1 MCSSRHSFLGKTY
14 LLQELRVRIKRIRAP
29 IIAGLLLLVLILP
42 QSALA
47 AGPVISNVQ
56 VPNITFTTAT
66 ITWTTDTTSDSQVNY
81 GTDRPKDVTWKS
93 VHDPAGVTHH
103 SIHLEGLTTDETYYF
118 EVVSIDG
125 SGTATDNNGGEYYSF
140 KTLAWYSISLNP
152 IVGSCGEEITVT
164 ATVATPGTYHICW
177 DSLTNAKATFTT
189 STAGAHYPKFYMPEA
204 TKGDYKVYLTDNS
217 YTQKGDY
224 AIFTVNP
231 SVQIDPDEGP
241 VGTVVTLS
249 GCGFTAS
256 QDIKVT
262 LFQDEVQKG
271 EEKADTTDAEGTWGP
286 ISYTIPDMP
295 AGDYAFV
302 VEVDE
307 AAWVSSDFEVT
318 PEITAPSSGTV
329 GHTIEVKGTGFQS
342 KEKDIEVTFDG
353 KVGKTNTPIVAD
365 EKGSWTA
372 TTVVPP
378 LQRGSCT
385 IDASGESTMARD
397 VPDVEFIVGA
407 GILVEPSSAYVG
419 DTITVAGG
427 GFATGE
433 TGIRVTF
440 DGTVVAS
447 GITAKV
453 DGTWEYSFD
462 LPPSAYGPHD
472 VEASGDI
479 TKPAVEATL
488 NTKARIVEL
497 SPVEGAPGDSVSLT
511 GNGFHGSQRLTVTIG
526 GTAVS
531 GNMPTQPNGNVVI
544 SFQVPKGSIE
554 GTRTLVVTGEG
565 GATASVD
572 FTVAKKTLST
582 TPLPISP
589 KGSTLRSGMV
599 TFRWQGI
606 PSGGGFNYTYTLE
619 ISQSPDSAGIWSK
632 SGITESSYQLKEDEA
647 LPKGTYYWRVKIVD
661 DYGNESAWSDSTEF
675 RVSPIPTW
683 VWVVVGLVV
692 LVGLMVVAYRETKF
706 KVTE

>member
-1 MCSSRHSFLGKTY
+1 
-14 LLQELRVRIKRIRAP
+14 
-29 IIAGLLLLVLILP
+29 LVLILP

-47 AGPVISNVQ
+47 
-56 VPNITFTTAT
+56 
-66 ITWTTDTTSDSQVNY
+66 DT
-81 GTDRPKDVTWKS
+81 
-93 VHDPAGVTHH
+93 
-103 SIHLEGLTTDETYYF
+103 
-118 EVVSIDG
+118 
-125 SGTATDNNGGEYYSF
+125 
-140 KTLAWYSISLNP
+140 YSISLSQDAGRCGDLIEATANIAVTGNYTYRICWNSRTP
-152 IVGSCGEEITVT
+152 QNVIETFTVSGSANYTIEFIVPET
-164 ATVATPGTYHICW
+164 AKGTYI
-177 DSLTNAKATFTT
+177 
-189 STAGAHYPKFYMPEA
+189 
-204 TKGDYKVYLTDNS
+204 VYLTRE
-217 YTQKGDY
+217 DY
-224 AIFTVNP
+224 SELANAEFIVFP
-231 SVQIDPDEGP
+231 SVQVDPDEGP
-241 VGTVVTLS
+241 VGTAVTLS
-249 GCGFTAS
+249 GYGFAAS
-256 QDIKVT
+256 QNIRVKFKDTVIAT
-262 LFQDEVQKG
+262 PTTNGKG
-271 EEKADTTDAEGTWGP
+271 SWTMSP
-286 ISYTIPDMP
+286 YTIPATP
-295 AGDYAFV
+295 GGSYAFV
-302 VEVDE
+302 VEFEESGVWYDL
-307 AAWVSSDFEVT
+307 VGRDFEVT

-329 GHTIEVKGTGFQS
+329 GHTIEVKGTGFA
-342 KEKDIEVTFDG
+342 ENERDIEVTFDG
-353 KVGKTNTPIVAD
+353 EVGKTNTPIVAD

-440 DGTVVAS
+440 EGTVVAS

-453 DGTWEYSFD
+453 NGTWESSFV
-462 LPPSAYGPHD
+462 LPASTYGSHT
-472 VEASGDI
+472 VSASGDI

-488 NTKARIVEL
+488 NTKVRIVEL

-526 GTAVS
+526 GTAAS
-531 GNMPTQPNGNVVI
+531 GNMLTQPNGNVVI

-554 GTRTLVVTGEG
+554 GTRTLVVTDEG

>member
-14 LLQELRVRIKRIRAP
+14 LLRELRVRIKRIRAP

-47 AGPVISNVQ
+47 
-56 VPNITFTTAT
+56 
-66 ITWTTDTTSDSQVNY
+66 DT
-81 GTDRPKDVTWKS
+81 
-93 VHDPAGVTHH
+93 
-103 SIHLEGLTTDETYYF
+103 
-118 EVVSIDG
+118 
-125 SGTATDNNGGEYYSF
+125 
-140 KTLAWYSISLNP
+140 YSISLSQDA
-152 IVGSCGEEITVT
+152 GRCGDLIEATANIAVT
-164 ATVATPGTYHICW
+164 GTYTYRICW
-177 DSLTNAKATFTT
+177 NSRTPQNVIETFTVSGSANYT
-189 STAGAHYPKFYMPEA
+189 IEFIVPETA
-204 TKGDYKVYLTDNS
+204 KGTYIVYLTRE
-217 YTQKGDY
+217 DY
-224 AIFTVNP
+224 SELANAEFIVFP
-231 SVQIDPDEGP
+231 SVQVDPDEGP
-241 VGTVVTLS
+241 VGTAVTLS
-249 GCGFTAS
+249 GYGFAAS
-256 QDIKVT
+256 QNIRVKFKDTVIAT
-262 LFQDEVQKG
+262 PTTNGKG
-271 EEKADTTDAEGTWGP
+271 SWTMSP
-286 ISYTIPDMP
+286 YTIPATP
-295 AGDYAFV
+295 GGSYAFV
-302 VEVDE
+302 VEFEESGVWYDL
-307 AAWVSSDFEVT
+307 VGRDFEVT

-353 KVGKTNTPIVAD
+353 EVGKTNTPIVAD

-440 DGTVVAS
+440 EGTVVAS

-453 DGTWEYSFD
+453 NGTWESSFV
-462 LPPSAYGPHD
+462 LPTSTYGPHD

-479 TKPAVEATL
+479 TKPPVTASL
-488 NTKARIVEL
+488 SIQARILEI
-497 SPVEGAPGDSVSLT
+497 SRNSGAPGDLVSLT
-511 GNGFHGSQRLTVTIG
+511 GDGFGSNQQLSVTIG
-526 GTAVS
+526 GIAAS
-531 GNMPTQPNGNVVI
+531 GNMQPSLSNGNVVI
-544 SFQVPKGSIE
+544 SFRVPKESIE
-554 GTRTLVVTGEG
+554 GTRTLVVTDGS
-565 GATASVD
+565 GASASVQ
-572 FTVAKKTLST
+572 FTVTKKTLST

-606 PSGGGFNYTYTLE
+606 SSGSDITYTLE
-619 ISQSPDSAGIWSK
+619 ISETADFTTNFRSE
-632 SGITESSYQLKEDEA
+632 SGIEESSYTLGEDET
-647 LPKGTYYWRVKIVD
+647 LPKGTYYWRVKIKD
-661 DYGNESAWSDSTEF
+661 NYGNEGTWSAPAEF
-675 RVSPIPTW
+675 RVSPIPIL
-683 VWVVVGLVV
+683 VWVVVGVVV